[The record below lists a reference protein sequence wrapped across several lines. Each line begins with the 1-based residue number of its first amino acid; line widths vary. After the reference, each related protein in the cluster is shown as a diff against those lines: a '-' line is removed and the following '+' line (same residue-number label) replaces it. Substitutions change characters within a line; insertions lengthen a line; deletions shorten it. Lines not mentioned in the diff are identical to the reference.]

1 MNNEAKTVAVAGVR
15 RRVEHPCDNMPA
27 MRSERIP
34 FVTRFVR
41 VTGKGRP
48 LQGGGSFF
56 MRFRSKG
63 FSLSFLA
70 WEKSFFFAP
79 FIPLSRGLWYT
90 GAQGAG
96 CKQAAGTAPAGD
108 KRPT

>member
-1 MNNEAKTVAVAGVR
+1 
-15 RRVEHPCDNMPA
+15 

-56 MRFRSKG
+56 MRFRLEG
-63 FSLSFLA
+63 FSLSFFGMGKTLLFCPVY
-70 WEKSFFFAP
+70 SP
-79 FIPLSRGLWYT
+79 FPRTVVYWCPGRPDASKPPERRPPGTNGPLNERGWNPRRL
-90 GAQGAG
+90 
-96 CKQAAGTAPAGD
+96 
-108 KRPT
+108 